1 MHNVYKY
8 VIVLYHNFI
17 VHLIVTAPLFF
28 FIPLHR
34 INGGTIQQKQFMKII
49 DIDETFNW
57 WCLKIAMCSNEYFEK
72 LNFSNLCQ
80 NFLSKINFRFRLEF
94 VYQGYC
100 MAWRWC
106 IVLSYVF
113 FLDLILFVCVYYK
126 YKVTKLKL

>member
-34 INGGTIQQKQFMKII
+34 INGGTIQQKQFMRII

-57 WCLKIAMCSNEYFEK
+57 CCLKIAMCSNEYFEK

-80 NFLSKINFRFRLEF
+80 KLTFLSKINFRFRLEF

-126 YKVTKLKL
+126 YKVKKT